1 MDIVFKAL
9 ADKSRRQLLDGLRV
23 KDGQTLNELCAEMA
37 MSRQAVS
44 KHLRIL
50 EQAKLVNCLLLGRN
64 KHHYLNPVPLQEIV
78 DRWLSEFRQ
87 SQAQALT
94 QLKKNLEKPL

>member
-9 ADKSRRQLLDGLRV
+9 ADKNRRQLLDGLRV

-50 EQAKLVNCLLLGRN
+50 EQAKLVNCLQRGRN
-64 KHHYLNPVPLQEIV
+64 KHHYLNPIPLQQIV